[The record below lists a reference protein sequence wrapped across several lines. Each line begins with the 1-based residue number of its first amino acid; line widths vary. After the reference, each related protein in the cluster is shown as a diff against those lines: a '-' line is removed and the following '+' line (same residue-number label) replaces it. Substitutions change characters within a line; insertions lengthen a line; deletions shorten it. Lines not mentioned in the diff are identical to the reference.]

1 MSAPKEKKALA
12 PLALS
17 LGIVAADQASK
28 LAVLK
33 AIRPGDIAWAAFGDF
48 FWLVHHKNLG
58 AAFSMG
64 DGLPSMLRVLALIV
78 MPLALLAGLIVYY
91 FKTDEFSRIQRWS
104 VGCVVGGGLGN
115 LIDRIWRPEGVV
127 DFLSFKFYGLFGL
140 ERWPTFNV
148 ADMAIVIGAILI
160 GLSAFLPGSL
170 GAGPGGVPGG
180 SRGEGSGK
188 GPAERPARPA
198 RPQRGKRR

>member
-1 MSAPKEKKALA
+1 MSASKQKKALA

-64 DGLPSMLRVLALIV
+64 DGMPSILRVLVLIV
-78 MPLALLAGLIVYY
+78 MPLALLAGVIAYY
-91 FKTDEFSRIQRWS
+91 FKTDEFSRLQRWI
-104 VGCVVGGGLGN
+104 VGCGVGGGLGN

-127 DFLSFKFYGLFGL
+127 DFLSFRFYGLFGL

-148 ADMAIVIGAILI
+148 ADMAIVIGAMLI
-160 GLSAFLPGSL
+160 ALSAFLPGAS
-170 GAGPGGVPGG
+170 GAAPGGVPGG
-180 SRGEGSGK
+180 LRGEGSGK
-188 GPAERPARPA
+188 GPTGRPARPK
-198 RPQRGKRR
+198 RGQRR

>member
-1 MSAPKEKKALA
+1 MSASKQKKALA

-64 DGLPSMLRVLALIV
+64 DGMPSILRVLVLIV
-78 MPLALLAGLIVYY
+78 MPLALLAGVIAYY
-91 FKTDEFSRIQRWS
+91 FKTDEFSRLQRWS
-104 VGCVVGGGLGN
+104 IGCVVGGGLGN

-127 DFLSFKFYGLFGL
+127 DFLSFRFYGLFGL

-148 ADMAIVIGAILI
+148 ADMAIVIGAMLI
-160 GLSAFLPGSL
+160 ALSAFLPGAS
-170 GAGPGGVPGG
+170 GAAPGGVPGG
-180 SRGEGSGK
+180 LRGEGSGK
-188 GPAERPARPA
+188 GPTGRPARPK
-198 RPQRGKRR
+198 RGRRR

>member
-1 MSAPKEKKALA
+1 LSASKQKKALA

-64 DGLPSMLRVLALIV
+64 DGMPSILRVLVLIV
-78 MPLALLAGLIVYY
+78 MPLALLAGVIAYY
-91 FKTDEFSRIQRWS
+91 FKTDEFSRLQRWI
-104 VGCVVGGGLGN
+104 VGCGVGGGLGN

-127 DFLSFKFYGLFGL
+127 DFLSFRFYGLFGL

-148 ADMAIVIGAILI
+148 ADMAIVIGAMLI
-160 GLSAFLPGSL
+160 ALSAFQPGAS
-170 GAGPGGVPGG
+170 GAAPGGVPGG
-180 SRGEGSGK
+180 LRGEGSGK
-188 GPAERPARPA
+188 GPTGRPARPK
-198 RPQRGKRR
+198 RGQRR

>member
-1 MSAPKEKKALA
+1 LSAF
-12 PLALS
+12 
-17 LGIVAADQASK
+17 IVAADQASK

-33 AIRPGDIAWAAFGDF
+33 AIRPGDIAWSAFGDF

-64 DGLPSMLRVLALIV
+64 DGMPSFLRLLMLIII
-78 MPLALLAGLIVYY
+78 PLALLAGLIIYY
-91 FKTDEFSRIQRWS
+91 FKTDDFSLVQRWS
-104 VGCVVGGGLGN
+104 IGCIVGGGLGN

-148 ADMAIVIGAILI
+148 ADMAIVVGGLLIL
-160 GLSAFLPGSL
+160 LSMFLPDSH
-170 GAGPGGVPGG
+170 GALKGGG
-180 SRGEGSGK
+180 STAAKSKPAVKAK
-188 GPAERPARPA
+188 GPKLN
-198 RPQRGKRR
+198 QRR

>member
-1 MSAPKEKKALA
+1 MSASKQKKALA

-64 DGLPSMLRVLALIV
+64 DGMPSILRVLVLIV
-78 MPLALLAGLIVYY
+78 MPLALLAGVIAYY
-91 FKTDEFSRIQRWS
+91 FKTDEFSRLQRWI
-104 VGCVVGGGLGN
+104 VGCGVGGGLGN

-127 DFLSFKFYGLFGL
+127 DFLSFRFYGLFGL

-148 ADMAIVIGAILI
+148 ADMAIVIGAMLI
-160 GLSAFLPGSL
+160 ALSAFQPGAS
-170 GAGPGGVPGG
+170 GAAPGGVPGG
-180 SRGEGSGK
+180 LRGEGSGK
-188 GPAERPARPA
+188 GPTGRPARPK
-198 RPQRGKRR
+198 RGQRR